1 MYTDLPVLHRFE
13 TFPPA
18 KNREYWRKVAALE
31 RNAELMASLDAA
43 KVLKEGEFDAASLFG
58 EIRDLLAD
66 RKRLSS
72 MRDAMLSLA
81 VPDAADRICG
91 IILS

>member
-1 MYTDLPVLHRFE
+1 MTNNHQEKNARVLE
-13 TFPPA
+13 KA
-18 KNREYWRKVAALE
+18 GG
-31 RNAELMASLDAA
+31 A
-43 KVLKEGEFDAASLFG
+43 KVLLEGEFDAASLFG

-91 IILS
+91 IILDTLR